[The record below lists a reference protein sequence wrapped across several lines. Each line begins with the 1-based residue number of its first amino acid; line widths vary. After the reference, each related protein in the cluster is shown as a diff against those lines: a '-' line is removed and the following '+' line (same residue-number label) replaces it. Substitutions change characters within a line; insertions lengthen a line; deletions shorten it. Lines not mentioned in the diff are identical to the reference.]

1 LTSRPRRILAID
13 TATWNCGVALLREGV
28 VLAER
33 AERTTSNHAGTLP
46 RLVAETLA
54 AAGERLERDDAIA
67 VTIGPGS
74 FTGLRIA
81 LGFAKG
87 LVFAGGYRLVGVPT
101 LDALALAAPPVPG
114 RLCAVLDARKR
125 EVYAAVY
132 QRDAAS
138 LVRLGEPRA
147 VAAETLAGA
156 LGGPCT
162 FIGDAVEAYGEV
174 FRTVL
179 GGHATLL
186 PSASHPPR
194 AAIVARLAAARLA
207 ATGAGDDVESLAPM
221 YLRPPEAEL
230 LQSAHSPSRA
240 PMSLEFV
247 DKVPIVY

>member
-13 TATWNCGVALLREGV
+13 TATWNCGVALVRDGV

-33 AERTTSNHAGTLP
+33 AERTPSNHAGTLP
-46 RLVAETLA
+46 RVVALTLA

-87 LVFAGGYRLVGVPT
+87 IVYAGGYRLLGVPT
-101 LDALALAAPPVPG
+101 LDALALAAPPGSG
-114 RLCAVLDARKR
+114 RLCAVFDARKR

-132 QRDAAS
+132 ERDGAR

-147 VAAETLAGA
+147 VAAEALAVA
-156 LGGPCT
+156 IAGPCT
-162 FIGDAVEAYGEV
+162 FIGDGVEAYGDV
-174 FRTVL
+174 FRGVL
-179 GGHATLL
+179 GADAVLLASAT
-186 PSASHPPR
+186 HPPR
-194 AAIVARLAAARLA
+194 PATVARLAAARLA
-207 ATGAGDDVESLAPM
+207 TDDAGDDVEALAPT
-221 YLRPPEAEL
+221 YLRPPEAEVS
-230 LQSAHSPSRA
+230 QSVHSPSRA
-240 PMSLEFV
+240 PMTLEFV